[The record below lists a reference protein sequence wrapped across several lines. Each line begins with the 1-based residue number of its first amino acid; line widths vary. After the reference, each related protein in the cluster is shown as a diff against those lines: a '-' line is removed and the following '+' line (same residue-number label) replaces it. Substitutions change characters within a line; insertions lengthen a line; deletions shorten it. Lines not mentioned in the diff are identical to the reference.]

1 MADLSTTE
9 RPTPPLGGS
18 FRVVVRDAV
27 LLGLLASGLA
37 LAVNALRPTRR
48 LPLVAREPHEILRPC
63 PETSGHA
70 EPLEASALR
79 PGEPGLVVLDARS
92 AEEFRAWHMPGARLL
107 SFDYLT
113 PVSRQRVK
121 ELLRLRPRRVVVY
134 GDGEN
139 PDSGEQMAR
148 QIAGLGLKR
157 VHFVR
162 GGAAAL
168 KGVRGGRP

>member
-1 MADLSTTE
+1 
-9 RPTPPLGGS
+9 
-18 FRVVVRDAV
+18 VVVRDAF
-27 LLGLLASGLA
+27 LLGLMASGVA
-37 LAVNALRPTRR
+37 LAVNALRPTNR

-70 EPLEASALR
+70 EPLEPGALR
-79 PGEPGLVVLDARS
+79 TGEPGLVLLDARS
-92 AEEFRAWHMPGARLL
+92 AEEFLAWHLPGARSL

-113 PVSRQRVK
+113 PVSREQVK

-134 GDGEN
+134 GDGDN

-148 QIAGLGLKR
+148 QIAGLGLKQ

-162 GGAAAL
+162 GGAPAL
-168 KGVRGGRP
+168 KGRRSGGRP